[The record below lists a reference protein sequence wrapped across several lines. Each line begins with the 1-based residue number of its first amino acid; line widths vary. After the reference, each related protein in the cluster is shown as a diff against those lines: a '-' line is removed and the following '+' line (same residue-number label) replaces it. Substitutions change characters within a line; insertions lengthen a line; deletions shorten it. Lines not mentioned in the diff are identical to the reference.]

1 MLDRSSADLLIICV
15 SFLKKL
21 CIFEENKDVRAYI
34 FGARSRL
41 CFLIVYFHQASLTSN
56 GRYCF
61 SGVQGETAGL
71 QVGEVHPLLLTG
83 RWGGEVAWGKWRLA
97 SWLLRLCLSI
107 YLSVCQSK
115 LFVYCIFC
123 HVHAGFGADNP
134 TSSLQLVFWCGATIL
149 SNAVRDISF
158 TAGNGII
165 LLVMWSI

>member
-83 RWGGEVAWGKWRLA
+83 RWGGGGSVREMEVGKLTTA
-97 SWLLRLCLSI
+97 PMSV
-107 YLSVCQSK
+107 YLSVCLSIEIIRV
-115 LFVYCIFC
+115 LYFLPC
-123 HVHAGFGADNP
+123 ARR
-134 TSSLQLVFWCGATIL
+134 LWC
-149 SNAVRDISF
+149 R
-158 TAGNGII
+158 
-165 LLVMWSI
+165 